1 MVAPATGVFRAADGH
16 PDETAPGLVVGDQT
30 DLGHVDARGGG
41 VAVSPNFSGTL
52 IEWLV
57 EDGDPVNEGQP
68 LVRLLPQSA
77 E

>member
-1 MVAPATGVFRAADGH
+1 MSA
-16 PDETAPGLVVGDQT
+16 
-30 DLGHVDARGGG
+30 
-41 VAVSPNFSGTL
+41 NFSGTL